1 MTILNQSKV
10 KWNGKWI
17 WADYITPFRVPRQ
30 NRCPEKEAIK
40 PSEKNVYCLF
50 RKTFTIEKPI
60 MDAVITVSVDSRYKL
75 FVNGKYIR

>member
-40 PSEKNVYCLF
+40 PSEK
-50 RKTFTIEKPI
+50 TFTAYSEKLLQLK
-60 MDAVITVSVDSRYKL
+60 SRSWML
-75 FVNGKYIR
+75 